1 MVHGPLKQILWVVVF
16 CFREGRL
23 ALLISDGTTQPA
35 WPAGLQVF
43 YLGTIYL
50 FFSTLPEGTS
60 QPQEQLLSIQEK
72 SQELGE
78 GQLETWSSRVTQAF
92 PLCFLT
98 PTTSA
103 PMFLL
108 SP

>member
-1 MVHGPLKQILWVVVF
+1 MVPGPLKQILWVVVF
-16 CFREGRL
+16 CFKEGRL
-23 ALLISDGTTQPA
+23 ARLSDGTTQPA
-35 WPAGLQVF
+35 WPAGLQGF

-72 SQELGE
+72 SQELSE
-78 GQLETWSSRVTQAF
+78 GQLETWLSRVTQAF

-98 PTTSA
+98 STTSA
-103 PMFLL
+103 PTSPL

>member
-1 MVHGPLKQILWVVVF
+1 MVPGPWKQILWVAVF
-16 CFREGRL
+16 CFREEGL
-23 ALLISDGTTQPA
+23 ARLISDGTTQPA
-35 WPAGLQVF
+35 WPAGLQGF

-92 PLCFLT
+92 SLCFLT
-98 PTTSA
+98 STTSV
-103 PMFLL
+103 PTSPL